1 MTAFYGDADT
11 RVTEAMV
18 AAWAGVTAGDTRVAR
33 VGGPHLWPLQR
44 GPKTAWLAEVVADLA
59 RDVERNSVI

>member
-59 RDVERNSVI
+59 RDVERNSMI